1 MTDFVHLHVHSEY
14 SLLDGACRVKELAAA
29 AKALGQKACAVTDH
43 GNLFAAVEF
52 YNACKEVDIKPI
64 IGCEVY
70 VAENSRFNKDPHE
83 RTFHLILL
91 CKNET
96 GYHNL
101 AKLASLAYTEGFYR
115 RPRIDLELLS
125 KYSEGL
131 ICLSACLA
139 GEVSRALSA
148 GDFNSAKEVAL
159 RYRRIFGED
168 YFIEIMS
175 HDFPEQMAVFN
186 QLIRLSRET
195 GIPLCA
201 TNDVH
206 YIRREDSY
214 AQKILMCINTG
225 KTLDDNERLELPTDD
240 FYLRS
245 GDEMAELFRS
255 CPQAIENAV
264 KIADMCNVG
273 FKFGVTKLPK
283 ITFSGVTDNVKFLR
297 DMTFK
302 GLQKR
307 YGTPRKEHI
316 DRAEYELSVITQMG
330 YVDYFLIVWDF
341 VHYAKTHDIPVGCGR
356 GSGAGSL
363 VAYCIGI
370 TDIDPLRYQLI
381 FERFLNP
388 ERVSMP
394 DFDIDFCTL

>member
-43 GNLFAAVEF
+43 GNLFGAVEF
-52 YNACKEVDIKPI
+52 YNACKEVGIKPV

-264 KIADMCNVG
+264 KIADMCNVE
-273 FKFGVTKLPK
+273 FEFGVTKLPK

-297 DMTFK
+297 DMTLK

-307 YGTPRKEHI
+307 YGTPQKEHI

-330 YVDYFLIVWDF
+330 YGD
-341 VHYAKTHDIPVGCGR
+341 
-356 GSGAGSL
+356 
-363 VAYCIGI
+363 
-370 TDIDPLRYQLI
+370 
-381 FERFLNP
+381 
-388 ERVSMP
+388 
-394 DFDIDFCTL
+394 